1 MTVTA
6 GVADYVEEQAL
17 AMAVVIDPNARKG
30 VRRIPA
36 VPIQRPMMPGS
47 GGVMGPRMP
56 APSAVST
63 PVVKPYTPMRIVP
76 ANVPKEGVKTRLPLR
91 SIGGKRMK
99 ENEPEEVVL
108 ESSTQSDGR
117 KFGVIPC
124 KAGLPLAAKVQGKAV
139 VMVRSNEVITQYV
152 EIAYDTPWSLLRS
165 LLEATGGSLVQIDTK
180 GIKRVIM
187 VSPEKVVMSGYKMH
201 HNMDL
206 RGTYAI
212 T

>member
-6 GVADYVEEQAL
+6 GVADYVEGQKP

-63 PVVKPYTPMRIVP
+63 PVVRPYTPRRIVP

-108 ESSTQSDGR
+108 KSSTQSSER

-139 VMVRSNEVITQYV
+139 VLVRSSKVITQYAEV
-152 EIAYDTPWSLLRS
+152 AYDTP
-165 LLEATGGSLVQIDTK
+165 
-180 GIKRVIM
+180 
-187 VSPEKVVMSGYKMH
+187 
-201 HNMDL
+201 
-206 RGTYAI
+206 
-212 T
+212 